1 MFSLRK
7 NKEST
12 NFLKYAEKLSF
23 ALEFEF
29 FSWVLSFFPL
39 EFFSRWPNCKP
50 DLVPPPPPLPY
61 FPLNPKPVS
70 NCCVFSSVEN
80 NPRQAKPGFSRSEP
94 CFQLKVGCPI
104 LKKYSLACNPRH
116 CKLFENCALVN
127 HSMISTSVHTH
138 RSRWNWEQ

>member
-1 MFSLRK
+1 MTM
-7 NKEST
+7 ST
-12 NFLKYAEKLSF
+12 RCGVVFLFPSGVKIAMCL
-23 ALEFEF
+23 
-29 FSWVLSFFPL
+29 WHTVLV
-39 EFFSRWPNCKP
+39 RCY
-50 DLVPPPPPLPY
+50 LVPPPPPLPY

-127 HSMISTSVHTH
+127 HSMISASVHTH
-138 RSRWNWEQ
+138 RLTHARSLSVD